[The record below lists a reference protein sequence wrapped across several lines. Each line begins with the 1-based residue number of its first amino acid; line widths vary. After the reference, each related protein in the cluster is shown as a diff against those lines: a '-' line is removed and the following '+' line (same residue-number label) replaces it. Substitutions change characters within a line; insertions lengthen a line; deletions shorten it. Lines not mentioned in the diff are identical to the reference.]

1 MIKKIISTV
10 ILLVIF
16 NIWTTNAYFYNE
28 YYWESIEAFISSPS
42 SDELKLIDNDINR
55 YCEEIY
61 LEATRRREYSEIE
74 LAICSE
80 IFEVKRQQE
89 VDYIMYMFRN
99 RGIN

>member
-1 MIKKIISTV
+1 MIKKIISTI
-10 ILLVIF
+10 ILLLVF
-16 NIWTTNAYFYNE
+16 NIWATNAYFYNE

-42 SDELKLIDNDINR
+42 SDELKLIDNEINR
-55 YCEEIY
+55 YCEEVY

-74 LAICSE
+74 LAICFE

-99 RGIN
+99 RWIN